1 MTRRIT
7 KAMLVE
13 AGACAD
19 QVELFAKHFPR
30 GVVPTVAKALAV
42 AGLFDWDWAARA
54 LLTPAAL
61 KVYNEASAAA
71 WNAYEEAIAPARKVR
86 DKASA
91 AARKV
96 YEEASAPARKVRD
109 EAIAAALKVYNEAR
123 APAWNAYY
131 EAIAAAFVTAWIGQ
145 GK

>member
-7 KAMLVE
+7 KVMLVE

-19 QVELFAKHFPR
+19 QVELFAKYFPR

-42 AGLFDWDWAARA
+42 AGLFDWDFAARE

-61 KVYNEASAAA
+61 KVYDEA
-71 WNAYEEAIAPARKVR
+71 R
-86 DKASA
+86 A

-96 YEEASAPARKVRD
+96 YD
-109 EAIAAALKVYNEAR
+109 EATAAVWKVYYEATAPALKVYYEAR
-123 APAWNAYY
+123 APALKVYY